1 MGSKGSM
8 AADMWALGATLFIL
22 WVFLS
27 CVLSGGDR
35 FLYLPT
41 CCHYISIFHSLVGV
55 APFTDPRG
63 QQYEFERILKG
74 QYCSDVDGWSQLSSN
89 AKVRLG
95 WSCLHYCLC
104 FEEMCRNPISYLCSG
119 FDPESVASGLPKTLD
134 SSASPQPP
142 MAEGKPLLVNI
153 MKYSYF
159 QHFLS
164 PCTTSPPPRVGEP
177 ARSTWNNHRRGWEN
191 FYIQWNSLFLSI
203 W

>member
-1 MGSKGSM
+1 M
-8 AADMWALGATLFIL
+8 
-22 WVFLS
+22 
-27 CVLSGGDR
+27 LSGGDR

-95 WSCLHYCLC
+95 WSCLHICLC
-104 FEEMCRNPISYLCSG
+104 FEEMCRNSISYLCSG

-142 MAEGKPLLVNI
+142 MAEGKSLLVNI
-153 MKYSYF
+153 MNIVTFNISSLPAPLP
-159 QHFLS
+159 H
-164 PCTTSPPPRVGEP
+164 PPPPPRVGEP
-177 ARSTWNNHRRGWEN
+177 ARSTWNNHRRG
-191 FYIQWNSLFLSI
+191 
-203 W
+203 